1 MKNRNSDHCEGGDCS
16 RVKYWVSISIIL
28 LTVGLLAAVAHHADG
43 NRREA
48 GRWMESLDLSLPA
61 FWPSGTPLRQ
71 PLALV
76 PAVDTRFIPSIPRR
90 LTLKIDTVI
99 SAAGHG
105 MEARP

>member
-1 MKNRNSDHCEGGDCS
+1 MKNRNSDHCEGGDSS
-16 RVKYWVSISIIL
+16 RVKYWVSLSVVL
-28 LTVGLLAAVAHHADG
+28 LTVGLLAAVAHHADK
-43 NRREA
+43 NRRES

-76 PAVDTRFIPSIPRR
+76 PAVDTRYTPGIPRR
-90 LTLKIDTVI
+90 STLKIGTII

-105 MEARP
+105 MEPGP